1 MPKSC
6 VSREKLFVG
15 KAGFALDMEYEE
27 CKDCAWE
34 HKFSGKVSE
43 IPADLQERLGVRD
56 ANFYL
61 AALYSVRAVA
71 NSKRIA
77 AKVKVTV
84 DGEVSFHVTD
94 LGGTVSFTK

>member
-6 VSREKLFVG
+6 VSREELFIG
-15 KAGFALDMEYEE
+15 KGRFALDLEYAE
-27 CKDCAWE
+27 CKDGPWE

-43 IPADLQERLGVRD
+43 IPANLQEHLGVRD
-56 ANFYL
+56 SNFYL
-61 AALYSVRAVA
+61 AALYAVRSVA
-71 NSKRIA
+71 NSKRIS